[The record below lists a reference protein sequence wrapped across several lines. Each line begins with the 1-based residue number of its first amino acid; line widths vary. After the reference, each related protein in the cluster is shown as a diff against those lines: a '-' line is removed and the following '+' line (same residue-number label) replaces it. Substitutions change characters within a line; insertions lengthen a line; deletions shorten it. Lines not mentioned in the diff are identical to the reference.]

1 MLSNDTNLL
10 SSSKGVEPNIRGVA
24 ECNDLEPFIF
34 SVSESVVLS
43 EEIVSRLLFN
53 AKWAIFQLYYCKN
66 GLGFY

>member
-53 AKWAIFQLYYCKN
+53 AK
-66 GLGFY
+66 

>member
-10 SSSKGVEPNIRGVA
+10 SSNKGVEPNIRGVA

-53 AKWAIFQLYYCKN
+53 AKWAIFQLYYYKN

>member
-1 MLSNDTNLL
+1 MCLQTSLADNKMLSNDTNLL

-53 AKWAIFQLYYCKN
+53 AK
-66 GLGFY
+66 